1 MRSASDLKIFTTC
14 PQSALDR
21 PKESLRRIENVARW
35 SEAAGC
41 EGILVF
47 SDNRQLDPWLVS
59 RVIIDATLRLCP
71 LVAVQPAYCHP
82 YTVAKTIASFGFLY
96 GRRVYLNMVAGGFV
110 NDMAALNDTTP
121 HDDRYVRLVEYTKI
135 VQSLLRGADPVTF
148 EGRYYKVANLKMVP
162 PLARELE
169 PPIFVSGSSEAGRA
183 AARELN
189 ATAIEYP
196 TPDAPQAEP
205 PHDGRLSRGIR
216 IGLIAREE
224 EARAWMVARA
234 RFPED
239 RKGQLTRQLA
249 TKVSD
254 SRWHGQLSEAADDK
268 ESASPYWMAPF
279 KNYKAMCP
287 YLVGSYERVG
297 AELARYIERGYL
309 NFILDEPVDEE
320 ELHHARLAF
329 ELATEHCAAA

>member
-1 MRSASDLKIFTTC
+1 MRSASDLKLFTTC
-14 PQSALDR
+14 PPSALDQPR
-21 PKESLRRIENVARW
+21 DCVRRIENVARW

-59 RVIIDATLRLCP
+59 RVIVDATERLCP

-96 GRRVYLNMVAGGFV
+96 ERRVYLNMVAGGFV

-135 VQSLLRGADPVTF
+135 VQNLLRGEEPVTF
-148 EGRYYKVANLKMVP
+148 EGRYYKVANLKMTP

-183 AARELN
+183 AARELD

-196 TPDAPQAEP
+196 TPDAPAAP
-205 PHDGRLSRGIR
+205 YDGRLSRGIR
-216 IGLIAREE
+216 IGIIARNE
-224 EARAWMVARA
+224 EARAWASARA

-254 SRWHGQLSEAADDK
+254 SRWHGQLSEVAD
-268 ESASPYWMAPF
+268 EQQGTSVYWMVPF
-279 KNYKAMCP
+279 QNYKAMCP
-287 YLVGSYERVG
+287 YLVGSYERVA
-297 AELARYIERGYL
+297 AELGRYVERGYTT
-309 NFILDEPVDEE
+309 FILDEPADEE
-320 ELHHARLAF
+320 ELHHVRLAF
-329 ELATEHCAAA
+329 ALATERYAAA

>member
-1 MRSASDLKIFTTC
+1 MRSASHLKVFTTC
-14 PQSALDR
+14 PPSALDQ
-21 PKESLRRIENVARW
+21 PKDCIRRIENVARW

-59 RVIIDATLRLCP
+59 RVIIDATERLCP

-96 GRRVYLNMVAGGFV
+96 GRRVCLNMVAGGFV
-110 NDMAALNDTTP
+110 NDMAALGDTTP

-135 VQSLLRGADPVTF
+135 VQGLLRGTEPVTF

-169 PPIFVSGSSEAGRA
+169 SQIFVSGSSEAGRA
-183 AARELN
+183 AARELD
-189 ATAIEYP
+189 AVAVEYP
-196 TPDAPQAEP
+196 TPDVPQADTAP
-205 PHDGRLSRGIR
+205 DGRLSRGIR
-216 IGLIAREE
+216 IGLIVRNE
-224 EARAWMVARA
+224 EARAWAVARE

-254 SRWHGQLSEAADDK
+254 SRWHGQLSELAED
-268 ESASPYWMAPF
+268 EQSASLYWMAPF

-287 YLVGSYERVG
+287 YLVGSYERVA
-297 AELARYIERGYL
+297 AELASYIDRGYA
-309 NFILDEPVDEE
+309 NFILDEPADEE
-320 ELHHARLAF
+320 ELHHVRLAF
-329 ELATEHCAAA
+329 ELATEQCAAA